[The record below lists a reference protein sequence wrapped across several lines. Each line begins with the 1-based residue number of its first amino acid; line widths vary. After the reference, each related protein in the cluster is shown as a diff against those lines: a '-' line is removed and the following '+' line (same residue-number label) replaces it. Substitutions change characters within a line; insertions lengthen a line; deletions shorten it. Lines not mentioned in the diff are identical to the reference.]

1 MVQVRVSNIEDL
13 SEQTKEEHS
22 FYYLA
27 HVSCSITV
35 WANEKERTRTASNKP
50 LFVHGESNNLFI
62 KNKEW
67 TNIDGVLG
75 ERSDFQLEETKPFY
89 QISTLNEIRIKHIQ
103 SRFGKEVVSEN
114 ELRQLL
120 LPHVL

>member
-1 MVQVRVSNIEDL
+1 MVQVRVPNIADFP
-13 SEQTKEEHS
+13 EQTKDEHS

-35 WANEKERTRTASNKP
+35 WANEKERTRTVSEKP
-50 LFVHGESNNLFI
+50 LFVHGASDNLFI

-67 TNIDGVLG
+67 TNIDGVVG

-89 QISTLNEIRIKHIQ
+89 QISTLSEIRIKHIQ
-103 SRFGKEVVSEN
+103 SRFAKEVLSEAK
-114 ELRQLL
+114 LRQLL